1 MPGCRAEAD
10 KGKKYLK
17 NVEEVVEM
25 PKRAFVLINVGSGKA
40 KYLSVSMA
48 RREVLPAISKIY
60 GVILAQ
66 AVTGPYEIIAVVE
79 AEGLTEIGDIVTSKI
94 AKIPSIDRWTV
105 CVGIEQAVDC
115 QDSNLLPARSN
126 G

>member
-10 KGKKYLK
+10 KGKKYLV
-17 NVEEVVEM
+17 NVEEVVGM

-40 KYLSVSMA
+40 KDLSVSMA
-48 RREVLPAISKIY
+48 RREVLPAIGRID

-66 AVTGPYEIIAVVE
+66 VVTGPYEIIVVVE
-79 AEGLTEIGDIVTSKI
+79 ADGLTEIGDIVTSKI
-94 AKIPSIDRWTV
+94 AKIPGIDRWTV
-105 CVGIEQAVDC
+105 CVGIEQAVGC